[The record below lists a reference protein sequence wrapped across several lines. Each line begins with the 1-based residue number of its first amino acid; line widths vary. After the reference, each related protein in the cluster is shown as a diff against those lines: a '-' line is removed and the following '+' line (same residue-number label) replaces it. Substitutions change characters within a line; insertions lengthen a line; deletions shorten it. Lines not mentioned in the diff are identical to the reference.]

1 VSMVRVVPALLTD
14 DPVALARMVEAAN
27 GFADFVQVDIMYGRF
42 VPSTS
47 ISASHLGSSGIHF
60 DWEAHLMVVDPLN
73 YVEQFKDVGAS
84 RLIFHIESDDDP
96 NDVVALARSLNI
108 GVGVALSPDTP
119 VSAAADV
126 LSDVDSVLLMSVYP
140 GFYGAAFVPEVLE
153 KVPELRRKFPR
164 LELGIDGGV
173 KEDNLVDVARMGFDT
188 VCVGSAIFR
197 DENPA
202 AAYRR
207 MSDLAQQAQ

>member
-1 VSMVRVVPALLTD
+1 VFKVRVVPALLTD
-14 DPVALARMVEAAN
+14 DPAALARMVEAAN
-27 GFADFVQVDIMYGRF
+27 DFADFVQIDIMDGRF

-47 ISASHLGSSGIHF
+47 ISASHLGTAGIRF
-60 DWEAHLMVVDPLN
+60 GWEAHLMVVDPLN

-96 NDVVALARSLNI
+96 NDVVALARSLDI
-108 GVGVALSPDTP
+108 GVGVALNPDTP

-126 LSDVDSVLLMSVYP
+126 LADVDSVLLMSVYP
-140 GFYGAAFVPEVLE
+140 GFYGAAFVPEVLG
-153 KVPELRRKFPR
+153 KVPELRQEFPH
-164 LELGIDGGV
+164 LELGIDGGI
-173 KEDNLVDVARMGFDT
+173 KADNLVDVARVGFDT

-197 DENPA
+197 DANPS

-207 MSDLAQQAQ
+207 LSNLAQQV